1 MTILIDKGEQKENK
15 MKKYEI
21 KSPVV
26 VEDKGKKRIRIM
38 VKIGAI
44 EFPFTSSEID
54 SNSNEK
60 YFDFDCNDA
69 LLSGACKVLGIEEI
83 DIAEQIKSASF
94 KLFNETVDNLKEE
107 QVKKSLETW
116 KNLKYWEFIEEFKKG
131 LPEGCSVNHL
141 TYEDGVKKIKEGTR
155 LSDPFPMIYVK
166 TPYNR
171 NTISIEERQAYSYWH
186 SKPSYTYYEITCGYD
201 QKFGRPRKLENI
213 LPKVLKAIETLKAQ
227 SDRKKASNKQHEE
240 NKKTVLNGLGKSFIA
255 EEERKYSKFRSGRSW
270 VETKYISD
278 ELIVRKVTED
288 KFMVNI
294 KRNLDADQVNKLNE
308 FLKTL

>member
-1 MTILIDKGEQKENK
+1 

-44 EFPFTSSEID
+44 EFPFTSNEID
-54 SNSNEK
+54 SNSDEK
-60 YFDFDCNDA
+60 YFNFDCRDA

-83 DIAEQIKSASF
+83 DIAEQIQSASF

-131 LPEGCSVNHL
+131 IPEGCSVNHL
-141 TYEDGVKKIKEGTR
+141 TYEDGVKKIKEGAR

-166 TPYNR
+166 TPYSR
-171 NTISIEERQAYSYWH
+171 NTISIEERQAYSSDWN
-186 SKPSYTYYEITCGYD
+186 SKPSYIYYEITCGYD
-201 QKFGRPRKLENI
+201 QKFGRPRKLEKI
-213 LPKVLKAIETLKAQ
+213 LPKVVKAIETLKAQ

-240 NKKTVLNGLGKSFIA
+240 VKKTVLNKLGKSFIA
-255 EEERKYSKFRSGRSW
+255 EEERKYSRFGKNDSW
-270 VETKYISD
+270 IETKYISD
-278 ELIVRKVTED
+278 MLIVKGID
-288 KFMVNI
+288 KTKFHAHI
-294 KRNLDADQVNKLNE
+294 KASLTSDQVNKLNE